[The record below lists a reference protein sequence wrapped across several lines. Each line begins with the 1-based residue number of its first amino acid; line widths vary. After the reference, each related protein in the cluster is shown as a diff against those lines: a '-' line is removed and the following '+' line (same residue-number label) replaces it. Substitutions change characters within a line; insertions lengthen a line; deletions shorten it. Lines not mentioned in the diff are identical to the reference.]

1 MMGTSYPGLGPGQT
15 GHDTVGGLSVP
26 TCAQKYH
33 GTSITRAKK
42 AEKAA
47 STTTMK
53 GQTGAGVRG
62 PATHT

>member
-1 MMGTSYPGLGPGQT
+1 M
-15 GHDTVGGLSVP
+15 P
-26 TCAQKYH
+26 TCAQKCR

-47 STTTMK
+47 SITTMK